1 MIPIERR
8 ISDDTRLID
17 LTVGELKELMGALIV
32 KQEDNEVKSSSKN
45 LVYGI
50 KGISELFKCSAN
62 TAMRLKNDV
71 ISKAVFSSGEKNSC
85 RCGYGFNAFQ
95 QSQVIRSLIMAVG
108 KLALAMAE
116 EQEARKLVSS
126 LEEEL
131 SNDIGNF
138 YEKVAKLNCAR
149 IDHARK
155 LDLLRRKVMKARGNA
170 DRLRL

>member
-1 MIPIERR
+1 MRYGSR
-8 ISDDTRLID
+8 K
-17 LTVGELKELMGALIV
+17 VGVSQSG
-32 KQEDNEVKSSSKN
+32 
-45 LVYGI
+45 
-50 KGISELFKCSAN
+50 
-62 TAMRLKNDV
+62 
-71 ISKAVFSSGEKNSC
+71 SGESP
-85 RCGYGFNAFQ
+85 RVGF
-95 QSQVIRSLIMAVG
+95 
-108 KLALAMAE
+108 
-116 EQEARKLVSS
+116 S

>member
-1 MIPIERR
+1 M
-8 ISDDTRLID
+8 S
-17 LTVGELKELMGALIV
+17 
-32 KQEDNEVKSSSKN
+32 
-45 LVYGI
+45 
-50 KGISELFKCSAN
+50 
-62 TAMRLKNDV
+62 
-71 ISKAVFSSGEKNSC
+71 
-85 RCGYGFNAFQ
+85 
-95 QSQVIRSLIMAVG
+95 VG

-131 SNDIGNF
+131 SNDIGDF

-155 LDLLRRKVMKARGNA
+155 LDLLRRKVMKARGNV

>member
-1 MIPIERR
+1 
-8 ISDDTRLID
+8 
-17 LTVGELKELMGALIV
+17 
-32 KQEDNEVKSSSKN
+32 
-45 LVYGI
+45 
-50 KGISELFKCSAN
+50 
-62 TAMRLKNDV
+62 
-71 ISKAVFSSGEKNSC
+71 
-85 RCGYGFNAFQ
+85 
-95 QSQVIRSLIMAVG
+95 MAVG

-138 YEKVAKLNCAR
+138 YEKVAKLNRAR

-155 LDLLRRKVMKARGNA
+155 LDLLKRKVMKARGNA

>member
-1 MIPIERR
+1 M
-8 ISDDTRLID
+8 
-17 LTVGELKELMGALIV
+17 V
-32 KQEDNEVKSSSKN
+32 
-45 LVYGI
+45 
-50 KGISELFKCSAN
+50 
-62 TAMRLKNDV
+62 
-71 ISKAVFSSGEKNSC
+71 
-85 RCGYGFNAFQ
+85 
-95 QSQVIRSLIMAVG
+95 VG

-131 SNDIGNF
+131 SNDIGDF
-138 YEKVAKLNCAR
+138 YEKVAKLNCAY

>member
-32 KQEDNEVKSSSKN
+32 KQEDNEVKSSSNN

-71 ISKAVFSSGEKNSC
+71 ISKAV
-85 RCGYGFNAFQ
+85 
-95 QSQVIRSLIMAVG
+95 SQVGRKIVVDADMALMLF
-108 KLALAMAE
+108 K
-116 EQEARKLVSS
+116 
-126 LEEEL
+126 
-131 SNDIGNF
+131 N
-138 YEKVAKLNCAR
+138 YEKKSGR
-149 IDHARK
+149 
-155 LDLLRRKVMKARGNA
+155 
-170 DRLRL
+170 

>member
-1 MIPIERR
+1 
-8 ISDDTRLID
+8 
-17 LTVGELKELMGALIV
+17 
-32 KQEDNEVKSSSKN
+32 
-45 LVYGI
+45 
-50 KGISELFKCSAN
+50 
-62 TAMRLKNDV
+62 
-71 ISKAVFSSGEKNSC
+71 
-85 RCGYGFNAFQ
+85 
-95 QSQVIRSLIMAVG
+95 MAVG

-126 LEEEL
+126 LEEL

-149 IDHARK
+149 INHARK